1 MRRAIAALSVGVV
14 SSIATSKIAPNEWSV
29 DGQLTGQELVVQIH
43 PALSPDDT
51 GLDTGGVG
59 DTGLEA
65 APGDTILFDIPPL
78 DAAEC
83 DDIAACALDY
93 ELTFDLDRPLA
104 EGETV
109 TLSWGAAAEVHGS
122 GSVPIEDAGLV
133 IEVTAPEEE

>member
-43 PALSPDDT
+43 PALSPD
-51 GLDTGGVG
+51 